1 MMANEHIS
9 KLGAKLLGQKSNDLE
24 EAIKSAERVVPMTPN
39 YREILLEFGGAIW
52 FDHGARYKPHTPNPF
67 TKKDGYN
74 NLEILFGLGND
85 KNSIEQKA
93 SQYKDELPPSF
104 VPIGESSGG
113 NLVCV
118 NSDASVHFWDHESQR
133 NEGTW
138 RIAASIDEFLKR
150 LEPDDSGIG
159 STEGIIES
167 ESFLDF

>member
-1 MMANEHIS
+1 MAHDQLS
-9 KLGAKLLGQKSNDLE
+9 KLGARLLGEKSGHLE
-24 EAIKSAERVVPMTPN
+24 QALKSAEQIVPMPLS
-39 YREILLEFGGAIW
+39 YREILLEFGGAII
-52 FDHGARYKPHTPNPF
+52 FDNGAKFTCDEHSPLSDKNGYKS
-67 TKKDGYN
+67 
-74 NLEILFGLGND
+74 LEVLYGLGNS

-93 SQYKDELPPSF
+93 SQYEGQLPPSF

-118 NSDASVHFWDHESQR
+118 NGTGSVHLWDHESQQS
-133 NEGTW
+133 EGTW

-150 LEPDDSGIG
+150 LEPDDAGIG

>member
-118 NSDASVHFWDHESQR
+118 NSDASVHLWDHESQR